1 MRSPRALT
9 ALLAIAAVAAAC
21 GVNPVT
27 GKKEL
32 QVVSQA
38 EELAIGKQQYAPSRQ
53 GQGGDLVTDPALTA
67 YVAEVGGR
75 VAAHA
80 KRDLPY
86 EFVVLASGVPN
97 AWALPGGKIAV
108 NRGLLLELEDE
119 AELAAVLG
127 HEVTHAD
134 ARHGAQGIE
143 RGLLAQIGMVA
154 IAIGVQ
160 GEDNSAVLMGS
171 AMLGAQLITTKYGR
185 DAELE
190 SDRYGTRYM
199 AEAGYD
205 PRAAISL
212 QEKFVKLSQGRSG
225 GWLEGLFAS
234 HPPSQERVEANRKH
248 ADALRRK
255 LGATTLKDGGARG
268 RDRYLAATA
277 GIRKSKDAYAA
288 YDEGKKKLAKEP
300 KAALALAE
308 KAIALEP
315 KEALFH
321 SLAGTAQQKLGDAGA
336 ARRSYDAAL
345 ARNPDYFE
353 FWLRRGLLRKE
364 LGDAGAKADL
374 EKAHAMLPTKTSAE
388 ALGLPTKGR

>member
-1 MRSPRALT
+1 MRPTT
-9 ALLAIAAVAAAC
+9 ALLATALLAAALVAC

-27 GKKEL
+27 GKQEL

-67 YVAEVGGR
+67 YVAGVGAR

-80 KRDLPY
+80 TRDLPY

-190 SDRYGTRYM
+190 SDKYGTRMM
-199 AEAGYD
+199 AAAGYD

-212 QEKFVKLSQGRSG
+212 QEKFVKLAEGRSS

-234 HPPSQERVEANRKH
+234 HPPSQARVDANRKH
-248 ADALRRK
+248 ADALLRK
-255 LGATTLKDGGARG
+255 LGATTLKDGGARH
-268 RDRYLAATA
+268 RDAYLAATA
-277 GIRKSKDAYAA
+277 GIRKSKEAYAA
-288 YDEGKKKLAKEP
+288 YDAGQKLLAKDP
-300 KAALALAE
+300 KGALAQAE

-336 ARRSYDAAL
+336 ARKSYDAAL

-353 FWLRRGLLRKE
+353 FWLRRGLLRQKQ
-364 LGDAGAKADL
+364 GDAGAKADL

-388 ALGLPTKGR
+388 ALGLPTNGR

>member
-1 MRSPRALT
+1 MRHTRPLISLACLAAAL
-9 ALLAIAAVAAAC
+9 VAC

-32 QVVSQA
+32 QVVSQQ

-53 GQGGDLVTDPALTA
+53 GQGGDLVTDPKLTA
-67 YVAEVGGR
+67 YVAKVGSR
-75 VAAHA
+75 VAEHA
-80 KRDLPY
+80 KRELPY

-127 HEVTHAD
+127 HEVVHAD

-154 IAIGVQ
+154 VAIGVQ

-190 SDRYGTRYM
+190 SDKYGTRYM
-199 AEAGYD
+199 AAAGYD

-212 QEKFVKLSQGRSG
+212 QEKFVKLSAGKSG
-225 GWLEGLFAS
+225 GWLEGMFAS
-234 HPPSQERVEANRKH
+234 HPPSQERVNANRKH
-248 ADALRRK
+248 ADALMRK
-255 LGATTLKDGGARG
+255 LGATTLEGGGARG
-268 RDRYLAATA
+268 RDDYQAATA
-277 GIRKSKDAYAA
+277 GIRKGKEAYAA
-288 YDEGKKKLAKEP
+288 YDAGQKLLAKDP
-300 KAALALAE
+300 KGALAQAE
-308 KAIALEP
+308 KAIKLEP
-315 KEALFH
+315 REALFH
-321 SLAGTAQQKLGDAGA
+321 SLAGTAQQKLGDPAA

-353 FWLRRGLLRKE
+353 FWLRRGLLRQK
-364 LGDAGAKADL
+364 LNDPGAKADL

-388 ALGLPTKGR
+388 ALGLPAK

>member
-1 MRSPRALT
+1 MRITPSILAAALF
-9 ALLAIAAVAAAC
+9 VATLVAC

-32 QVVSQA
+32 HIVSQA
-38 EELAIGKQQYAPSRQ
+38 EELAIGKQQYMPSRQ

-67 YVAEVGGR
+67 YVARVGGR
-75 VAAHA
+75 VAQHA
-80 KRDLPY
+80 KRDLPF

-127 HEVTHAD
+127 HEAVHAD
-134 ARHGAQGIE
+134 ARHGAQGME
-143 RGLLAQIGMVA
+143 RGLMAQIGMVA
-154 IAIGVQ
+154 VAIGTQ

-190 SDRYGTRYM
+190 SDMYGMRYM
-199 AEAGYD
+199 AAAGYD

-212 QEKFVKLSQGRSG
+212 QEKFVKLSAGKSG
-225 GWLEGLFAS
+225 GWLQGMFSS
-234 HPPSQERVEANRKH
+234 HPPSQERVNANRRNAEAVIKQY
-248 ADALRRK
+248 
-255 LGATTLKDGGARG
+255 GATTLKGGGARG
-268 RDRYLAATA
+268 RDAYLAATA
-277 GIRKSKDAYAA
+277 GIRKSKDAYAT
-288 YDEGKKKLAKEP
+288 YDAGVKLMAKDP
-300 KAALALAE
+300 KGALAQAE

-315 KEALFH
+315 REALFH
-321 SLAGTAQQKLGDAGA
+321 SLAGTAQQKLGDTGA
-336 ARRSYDAAL
+336 ARRSYDSAL

-353 FWLRRGLLRKE
+353 FWLRRGLLRKT
-364 LGDAGAKADL
+364 LNDPGAKADL

-388 ALGLPTKGR
+388 ALGLPTK